1 MDQQLE
7 VIIPLIMYGGDA
19 KSSAMEAIQFA
30 KKGEWEEADRKLKE
44 AKDSLIQAHHSQT
57 ELLTNEARGETTTL
71 SLLMVHA
78 QDHLMTSITFVDLA
92 TEIIELYR
100 SRVP

>member
-1 MDQQLE
+1 M
-7 VIIPLIMYGGDA
+7 PLIMYGGDA

>member
-7 VIIPLIMYGGDA
+7 VIMPLIMYGGDA

>member
-1 MDQQLE
+1 MEQQLE
-7 VIIPLIMYGGDA
+7 VIMPLIMYGGDA

-30 KKGEWEEADRKLKE
+30 KKGEWEGADRKLKE

-92 TEIIELYR
+92 TEIIELYK

>member
-7 VIIPLIMYGGDA
+7 VIMPLIIYGGDA